1 MVCFNYIWGAV
12 YSWLVSTF
20 ICVYIYIY
28 IYIVKFSTLH
38 KLWDFSYIIRQRSFF
53 ISFVIHWDI
62 NPEILLLGH
71 EVCWKTL
78 WHFLFFFVLLI
89 FLGTCSFLNLNWMC
103 RCVFCLWVICLLYC
117 SSFHKWTC
125 GDIFY
130 LLELLLNHTFT
141 SLAQFYSMLFRYGI
155 NDYMSFVF
163 LLAG

>member
-1 MVCFNYIWGAV
+1 MVNKWLLDAHVTCGMLSLWFASTIYGVLSAHD
-12 YSWLVSTF
+12 SWLVSAF
-20 ICVYIYIY
+20 MYIYIY

-89 FLGTCSFLNLNWMC
+89 F
-103 RCVFCLWVICLLYC
+103 
-117 SSFHKWTC
+117 
-125 GDIFY
+125 
-130 LLELLLNHTFT
+130 
-141 SLAQFYSMLFRYGI
+141 FRYLFFLKFELNVQMCVLLVG
-155 NDYMSFVF
+155 DMFVV
-163 LLAG
+163 L